1 MERRQFFK
9 NIGNLG
15 ALSASAAT
23 LGLLSEKAHADQA
36 AAYGGARG
44 EALNGP
50 YLDLSKGPDNK
61 IAYSRMNGDLDE
73 SKQKYGWFKGY
84 IMDLRPNKPI
94 IDCVGIEGFG
104 VSRLEQQAD
113 GSYAKILREVG
124 LYTDLRSGEV
134 LEEWTNPM
142 TNETVDVVH
151 IANDPFNYVIE
162 DYFPAPPKF
171 GVLNEEEPPRI
182 PFILPWQQRG
192 NRIDMEIHI
201 NLYYPNALDPKK
213 WVRESSGPMVT
224 VSEMFAFHVDAQ
236 QMQDPSYT
244 TLPFNGTWG
253 RITPFLPWMLMGQE
267 PGQML
272 YSAFMGSGEDLEEVH
287 SRQVLDYVEKN
298 YPKYFTAPETYDP
311 KTPSLSSLELYS
323 IEQNPVPVKK

>member
-1 MERRQFFK
+1 MCIRDR
-9 NIGNLG
+9 
-15 ALSASAAT
+15 
-23 LGLLSEKAHADQA
+23 
-36 AAYGGARG
+36 
-44 EALNGP
+44 
-50 YLDLSKGPDNK
+50 
-61 IAYSRMNGDLDE
+61 
-73 SKQKYGWFKGY
+73 
-84 IMDLRPNKPI
+84 
-94 IDCVGIEGFG
+94 
-104 VSRLEQQAD
+104 
-113 GSYAKILREVG
+113 
-124 LYTDLRSGEV
+124 
-134 LEEWTNPM
+134 
-142 TNETVDVVH
+142 
-151 IANDPFNYVIE
+151 
-162 DYFPAPPKF
+162 
-171 GVLNEEEPPRI
+171 
-182 PFILPWQQRG
+182 
-192 NRIDMEIHI
+192 
-201 NLYYPNALDPKK
+201 YYPNALDPKK

-323 IEQNPVPVKK
+323 IEQSPAPVKK

>member
-1 MERRQFFK
+1 MKRRDFFK
-9 NIGNLG
+9 NVGNVGAFGAGAMALG
-15 ALSASAAT
+15 MMADNA
-23 LGLLSEKAHADQA
+23 KADQA
-36 AAYGGARG
+36 TAYGSSTG

-84 IMDLRPNKPI
+84 IMAVRPNKPI
-94 IDCVGIEGFG
+94 VDCVGIEGFG

-124 LYTDLRSGEV
+124 LYTDLRTGEV
-134 LEEWTNPM
+134 LEEWKNPM
-142 TNETVDVVH
+142 TNETVKVYP

-162 DYFPAPPKF
+162 DYFPQPPQF
-171 GVLNEEEPPRI
+171 GGLNTEKPPRI

-201 NLYYPNALDPKK
+201 NLFYPNALDPKK

-244 TLPFNGTWG
+244 TLPFSGTWG
-253 RITPFLPWMLMGQE
+253 RITPFLRWMLMGQE
-267 PGQML
+267 PGHCL
-272 YSAFMGSGEDLEEVH
+272 YQAFMGSGEDLEQVH
-287 SRQVLDYVEKN
+287 SRQMLDYVEKH

-311 KTPSLSSLELYS
+311 NTPSLSSLELYA
-323 IEQNPVPVKK
+323 IEQEPFQG